1 MDRFLTDRGMRIAGL
16 LLGLVA
22 GLYGLAVVF
31 YGDVLFPTIA
41 PRATRLAN
49 YFYLVLP
56 FLTLVGAALALRL
69 PGPASLF
76 LFVSAGGWLAMGVV
90 LDYGLAITILPI
102 LLSIIAA
109 GFAFAVAGPLEVV
122 YSTDRINTWIGKL
135 FALSV
140 VVLTIAV
147 CYEVFMRYVLRA
159 PTRWGYDVGYMLYGA
174 GFLMAGAYALSQAAH
189 VRADVIY
196 RFWPPRIQASVDL
209 VLFLVF
215 YFPAAFFFI
224 YSGFFFAERSWAM
237 REFSSAS
244 PFNIPVYHFKTLLP
258 IAGVLLFMQGLAE
271 LLRCAICLR
280 DGQWPPR
287 LSDVE
292 EIEKQAMVGRRPI
305 VAGLAPQFD
314 DDDDDEPTDTQMR
327 QRQGPGQGPE
337 QGPGQGS
344 GGGER

>member
-1 MDRFLTDRGMRIAGL
+1 MNRLPTDRRLLIAAL
-16 LLGLVA
+16 LLGALACV
-22 GLYGLAVVF
+22 YGLAVAY
-31 YGDVLFPTIA
+31 YGDVLFPAAA
-41 PRATRLAN
+41 PRISRLAN
-49 YFYLVLP
+49 YFVVVLP
-56 FLTLVGAALALRL
+56 VFGLIGAVLALRL
-69 PGPASLF
+69 PGLACLF
-76 LFVSAGGWLAMGVV
+76 LFVSAGGWLFMGRV
-90 LDYGLAITILPI
+90 LEYGLAITILPFF
-102 LLSIIAA
+102 LSIVAA
-109 GFAFAVAGPLEVV
+109 ALTFRVAGPLEVV
-122 YSTDRINTWIGKL
+122 YSTDRLNTWIGKF
-135 FALSV
+135 FAISV
-140 VVLTIAV
+140 VILTVAV

-196 RFWPPRIQASVDL
+196 RFWRPRVQASVDA
-209 VLFLVF
+209 VLFLLF

-237 REFSSAS
+237 GEFSSAS

-258 IAGVLLFMQGLAE
+258 IAGILLFMQGLAE

-287 LSDVE
+287 LTDVE

-314 DDDDDEPTDTQMR
+314 DEDDRETDTPMR
-327 QRQGPGQGPE
+327 ERPGPGPGPQE
-337 QGPGQGS
+337 RPGDD
-344 GGGER
+344 R